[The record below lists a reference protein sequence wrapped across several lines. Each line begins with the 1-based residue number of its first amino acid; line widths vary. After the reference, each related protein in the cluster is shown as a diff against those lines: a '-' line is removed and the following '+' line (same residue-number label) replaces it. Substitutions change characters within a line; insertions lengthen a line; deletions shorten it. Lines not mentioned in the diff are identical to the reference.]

1 VPLSTA
7 YFSFE
12 PNISP
17 IWEGERGKEKRG
29 KEKIFSNSFD

>member
-1 VPLSTA
+1 VPFSTA

-12 PNISP
+12 VNISP

-29 KEKIFSNSFD
+29 KEKIFSFLFD